1 MIKYIL
7 TSVALFC
14 FALGCQRN
22 GRQNLVIERI
32 DPKSEVGKFTPPPLE
47 VPDSLGGSRLWADIG
62 LTIQVHKSGS
72 MLGYVVS
79 GIAATLDKRKPP
91 IIYHGYR
98 PYIPQHVPQQIS
110 NTAQGDSLFRAFSPW
125 IDQYYRNLTFTVNKE
140 CECFAAGDT
149 VLMGHHIL
157 VEGKKQPI
165 YK

>member
-1 MIKYIL
+1 MKSIL

-14 FALGCQRN
+14 TVVGCQHN
-22 GRQNLVIERI
+22 GRQNVVNERI
-32 DPKSEVGKFTPPPLE
+32 DPKSEVGKFTPPRLE

-79 GIAATLDKRKPP
+79 GIAATLDKRKSP
-91 IIYHGYR
+91 IIYHGSR
-98 PYIPQHVPQQIS
+98 PYVPQHIRQRIS
-110 NTAQGDSLFRAFSPW
+110 NTAQGDSLFRVFAPW
-125 IDQYYRNLTFTVNKE
+125 IDKYYRTMTFTVNND

-157 VEGKKQPI
+157 FEGKKQPN